1 MKKRKLQASI
11 IAGLMAVIM
20 VLSLVL
26 SLIPTQVSAASSSEI
41 KAQIN
46 EMKAQRKEIQAEMK
60 SVQDQY
66 EENEDDIQN
75 LVNEKSAI
83 DQEIGLLNQE
93 INLINEQVSAYALL
107 IADKQDELDEA
118 QARWNELNEQNKER
132 IRAMEEEGNI
142 SYWSVLFKANSFS
155 DLLDRLAMV
164 EEIAASD
171 QRRLNSLRDAA
182 SVVADARN
190 ELEAEK
196 SELDQARI
204 ELDAAQVLL
213 DEKRVKSD
221 ELLKELL
228 SKADELEELYAQWEQ
243 EESDI
248 LTEIAQKEKEYNQA
262 KAAEW
267 AAHMATATTAP
278 KPTSAPSSSGGSSS
292 GGSGSGSS
300 GSSSGGSSSG
310 GSSAPAS
317 GGAWK
322 MPCSY
327 TKLTSAF
334 GNREAP
340 TAGASTN
347 HQGVDLAGPEGTPI
361 YASRAGTVTAATF
374 GKAAGYYVSIN
385 HGDGF
390 SSIYM
395 HMTHYVVS
403 KGAQVS
409 QGQLIGYMGSTGV
422 STGNHLHFGISY
434 NGAYVNPANY
444 IAFY

>member
-1 MKKRKLQASI
+1 MKKRKLLVSI
-11 IAGLMAVIM
+11 VAGLLAVIM
-20 VLSLVL
+20 VLTMILG
-26 SLIPTQVSAASSSEI
+26 LIPARVSAASSKEI
-41 KAQIN
+41 KAQID

-60 SVQDQY
+60 SVKDQY
-66 EENEDDIQN
+66 QQNEDEIQN

-93 INLINEQVSAYALL
+93 INLINEQVAAYALL

-118 QARWNELNEQNKER
+118 QGRWSELNEQNKER

-142 SYWSVLFKANSFS
+142 SYWSVLFKANSFA

-171 QRRLNSLRDAA
+171 QRRLNSLRKAA
-182 SVVADARN
+182 SVVADARD
-190 ELEAEK
+190 ELNSEK
-196 SELDQARI
+196 EELDVARA
-204 ELDAAQVLL
+204 ELDAAQALL
-213 DEKRVKSD
+213 EEKRVQS
-221 ELLKELL
+221 EALLKELMA
-228 SKADELEELYAQWEQ
+228 KADELEGLYEQWEA

-248 LTEIAQKEKEYNQA
+248 LTEIAQKEKEYNEA
-262 KAAEW
+262 KNREW

-278 KPTSAPSSSGGSSS
+278 KPTSKPSSGSSSSGGSSS
-292 GGSGSGSS
+292 
-300 GSSSGGSSSG
+300 GSSSG

-322 MPCSY
+322 MPCNY

-340 TAGASTN
+340 TAGASTY

-395 HMTHYVVS
+395 HMTHFVVS
-403 KGAQVS
+403 KGAKVS
-409 QGQLIGYMGSTGV
+409 QGQVIGYMGSTGV

-434 NGAYVNPANY
+434 NGQYVNPANY

>member
-1 MKKRKLQASI
+1 MKKRKLLVSI
-11 IAGLMAVIM
+11 VAGLLAVIM
-20 VLSLVL
+20 VLTMILG
-26 SLIPTQVSAASSSEI
+26 LIPSRVSAASSKEI
-41 KAQIN
+41 KAQID

-60 SVQDQY
+60 SVKDQY
-66 EENEDDIQN
+66 EQNEDEIQN

-93 INLINEQVSAYALL
+93 INLINEQVAAYALL
-107 IADKQDELDEA
+107 IADKQDELDAA
-118 QARWNELNEQNKER
+118 QGRWDELNEQNKER

-142 SYWSVLFKANSFS
+142 SYWSVLFKANSFA

-171 QRRLNSLRDAA
+171 QRRLNSLREAA
-182 SVVADARN
+182 SVVADARD
-190 ELEAEK
+190 ELNSEK
-196 SELDQARI
+196 EELDVARE

-213 DEKRVKSD
+213 EEKRVQS
-221 ELLKELL
+221 EALLKELMA
-228 SKADELEELYAQWEQ
+228 KADELEGLYEQWEQ
-243 EESDI
+243 DESDL
-248 LTEIAQKEKEYNQA
+248 LTEIAQKEKEYNEA
-262 KAAEW
+262 KNREW

-278 KPTSAPSSSGGSSS
+278 KPTSKPSGGGSSS
-292 GGSGSGSS
+292 GG
-300 GSSSGGSSSG
+300 SSG

-317 GGAWK
+317 SGAWK
-322 MPCSY
+322 MPCNY

-334 GNREAP
+334 GMRDAP

-361 YASRAGTVTAATF
+361 YASRAGTVTTATF
-374 GKAAGYYVSIN
+374 GRSAGYYVTIN

-390 SSIYM
+390 SSVYM

-403 KGAQVS
+403 KGTKVS
-409 QGQLIGYMGSTGV
+409 QGQVIGYMGSTGV

>member
-1 MKKRKLQASI
+1 MKKRKLLVSI
-11 IAGLMAVIM
+11 VAGLMAVVM
-20 VLSLVL
+20 VLTMIL
-26 SLIPTQVSAASSSEI
+26 SLIPTRVSAASSKEI

-46 EMKAQRKEIQAEMK
+46 EMKEQRKEIQAEMAA
-60 SVQDQY
+60 VQDQY
-66 EENEDDIQN
+66 EDTEDEITN
-75 LVNEKSAI
+75 IVNEKNAI
-83 DQEIGLLNQE
+83 DQEIGLIHQE

-132 IRAMEEEGNI
+132 IRAMEEEGTV
-142 SYWSVLFKANSFS
+142 SYWSVLFKANSFA

-171 QRRLNSLRDAA
+171 QRRLNALRDAA
-182 SVVADARN
+182 SVVADAQN
-190 ELEAEK
+190 ELNNEK
-196 SELDQARI
+196 SELDTARA
-204 ELDAAQVLL
+204 ELDAAQALL
-213 DEKRVKSD
+213 DEKRAQSEEV
-221 ELLKELL
+221 LKELL
-228 SKADELEELYAQWEQ
+228 SKADELEALYEQWEQ
-243 EESDI
+243 EENDI
-248 LTEIAQKEKEYNQA
+248 LTEIAQKEKEYNEA
-262 KAAEW
+262 KNREW

-278 KPTSAPSSSGGSSS
+278 PATKPSGG
-292 GGSGSGSS
+292 

-317 GGAWK
+317 SGAWK
-322 MPCSY
+322 MPCNY

-334 GNREAP
+334 GMRDAP

-347 HQGVDLAGPEGTPI
+347 HQGVDLAGPAGTPI
-361 YASRAGTVTAATF
+361 YASRAGTVTTATF
-374 GKAAGYYVSIN
+374 GKSAGNYVTIN

-390 SSIYM
+390 SSVYM

-403 KGAQVS
+403 KGQKVS
-409 QGQLIGYMGSTGV
+409 QGQVIGYMGSTGV

-434 NGAYVNPANY
+434 NGKYVNPANY

>member
-1 MKKRKLQASI
+1 MKKRKLLVSI
-11 IAGLMAVIM
+11 VAGLMAVIM

-26 SLIPTQVSAASSSEI
+26 SLIPTKVSAASSKEI

-46 EMKAQRKEIQAEMK
+46 DMKEQRKEIQEEMK
-60 SVQDQY
+60 SVQNQY
-66 EENEDDIQN
+66 AENENEIQR

-83 DQEIGLLNQE
+83 DQEIGLLHQE
-93 INLINEQVSAYALL
+93 INLINEQVAAYALL

-118 QARWNELNEQNKER
+118 KARWDELNEQNKVR

-182 SVVADARN
+182 SVVADARD
-190 ELEAEK
+190 ELDSEK
-196 SELDQARI
+196 SELDVTRA

-213 DEKRVKSD
+213 DEKRVQSD
-221 ELLKELL
+221 ALLKELL
-228 SKADELEELYAQWEQ
+228 AKAGELEELYEQWEQ
-243 EESDI
+243 EERDV
-248 LTEIAQKEKEYNQA
+248 LADIAQKEKEYNEA

-267 AAHMATATTAP
+267 AAHMATATTATTAP
-278 KPTSAPSSSGGSSS
+278 KPTTAPSSSGGSS
-292 GGSGSGSS
+292 GGSGSG
-300 GSSSGGSSSG
+300 G

-317 GGAWK
+317 SGAWR

-327 TKLTSAF
+327 VKLTSAF

-361 YASRAGTVTAATF
+361 YASRAGTVTTAAH
-374 GKAAGYYVSIN
+374 GRAAGYYVTIN

-390 SSIYM
+390 SSVYM

-403 KGAQVS
+403 KGAKVS

-434 NGAYVNPANY
+434 NGSYVNPANY

>member
-1 MKKRKLQASI
+1 MKKRKLLVSI
-11 IAGLMAVIM
+11 VAGLLAVIM
-20 VLSLVL
+20 VLTMILGL
-26 SLIPTQVSAASSSEI
+26 LPTQASAASSKEI
-41 KAQIN
+41 KAQID

-60 SVQDQY
+60 SVKDQY
-66 EENEDDIQN
+66 EENEDEIQN

-93 INLINEQVSAYALL
+93 INLINEQVAAYALL
-107 IADKQDELDEA
+107 IADKQDELDVA
-118 QARWNELNEQNKER
+118 QARWDELNEQNKER

-171 QRRLNSLRDAA
+171 QRRLNSLRNAA
-182 SVVADARN
+182 SVVADARD
-190 ELEAEK
+190 ELNSEK
-196 SELDQARI
+196 AELDVTRA

-213 DEKRVKSD
+213 DEKRVQSE

-228 SKADELEELYAQWEQ
+228 VKAGELEGLYEQWEQ

-248 LTEIAQKEKEYNQA
+248 LTEIAQKEKEYNEA
-262 KAAEW
+262 KNREW

-278 KPTSAPSSSGGSSS
+278 KPTSKPSGGSSGGSSS
-292 GGSGSGSS
+292 GG
-300 GSSSGGSSSG
+300 SSG

-317 GGAWK
+317 GGAWR

-340 TAGASTN
+340 TAGASTY

-361 YASRAGTVTAATF
+361 YASRAGTVTTATF

-390 SSIYM
+390 SSVYM

-403 KGAQVS
+403 KGAKVS
-409 QGQLIGYMGSTGV
+409 QGQVIGYMGSTGV

-434 NGAYVNPANY
+434 NGQYVNPANY